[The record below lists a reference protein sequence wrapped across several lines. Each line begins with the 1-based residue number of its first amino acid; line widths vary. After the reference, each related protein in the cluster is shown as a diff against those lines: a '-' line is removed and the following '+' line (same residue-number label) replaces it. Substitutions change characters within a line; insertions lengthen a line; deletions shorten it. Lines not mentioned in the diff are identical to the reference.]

1 MVDIP
6 SKGRKAIMDGV
17 SRCQATTF
25 KPNPTEKGAESF
37 GKPNRLSYLNL
48 PNNHTVFWCAP
59 HAVAFFDIKGFKEF
73 VKVW

>member
-6 SKGRKAIMDGV
+6 SKGSKAIMDGM
-17 SRCQATTF
+17 SCCQTTTF

-37 GKPNRLSYLNL
+37 GKPNRLSYLDL
-48 PNNHTVFWCAP
+48 PNDHAVFWFSP
-59 HAVAFFDIKGFKEF
+59 HAVTFFDIKGFKEF